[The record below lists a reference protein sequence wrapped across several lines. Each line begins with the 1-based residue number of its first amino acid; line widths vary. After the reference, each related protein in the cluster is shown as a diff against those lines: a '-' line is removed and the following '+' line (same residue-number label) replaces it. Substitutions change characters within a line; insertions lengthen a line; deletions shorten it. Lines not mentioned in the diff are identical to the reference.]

1 MKFHKKYDFDKLT
14 EFRSFRLV
22 INHNASQKER
32 TTIYK
37 CLRIPVW
44 KILGLPIW
52 KIKEIKDKNTGE
64 FKTRY
69 YLCGIPLTEVC
80 DKYEEDNI

>member
-1 MKFHKKYDFDKLT
+1 MKKNIPELIVILAYELCNFTLFSITTDYETT
-14 EFRSFRLV
+14 E
-22 INHNASQKER
+22 
-32 TTIYK
+32 Y
-37 CLRIPVW
+37 

-52 KIKEIKDKNTGE
+52 KTKEIKDKNTGE

>member
-1 MKFHKKYDFDKLT
+1 MLKKSSKQITTSYDLFDFISLFSITTDYETT
-14 EFRSFRLV
+14 E
-22 INHNASQKER
+22 
-32 TTIYK
+32 Y
-37 CLRIPVW
+37 

-52 KIKEIKDKNTGE
+52 KTKKIKNKNTGE

-80 DKYEEDNI
+80 DKYEEDDAEDF